1 MFRFLITI
9 AFLVVLSNT
18 YAQSSSPWS
27 YGVNPYYG
35 AVLKYKKE
43 MKQLE
48 FTNLHGIE
56 LYANKIADGSKDW
69 HHLYNYP
76 QWGVAASYF
85 NYGVPSELGEAV
97 SLTTY
102 LDFTAGKKKHKWRM
116 NIGTGIVYSSVTF
129 ESVTNEQNTAIS
141 SAISY
146 VLRGTIHKEFQLS
159 DNYFFN
165 INLAFRHYSNGR
177 LNMPNNGM
185 NYPIVGVGIRYL
197 PRQVNIKTG
206 QHDSRQLDNEVR
218 YTVRGSISWR
228 EVWEVDE
235 KQKAYSLSLYASKQ
249 VSRFNRILVGI
260 DGFRYDQESIE
271 KSNIVYRDKN
281 GLSDNEVLD
290 NATDQLALTFGTEL
304 LISNVSVIVQGG
316 IYVYKPQIYYSSW
329 YQRYGLKY
337 NFTKNVFS
345 QVSLKSHSRTADM
358 VEFGMGVT
366 L

>member
-1 MFRFLITI
+1 MKRFSV
-9 AFLVVLSNT
+9 AFSLLFISGFVFSQNK
-18 YAQSSSPWS
+18 SWS

-69 HHLYNYP
+69 HHFYNFP

-85 NYGVPSELGEAV
+85 NYGVPSELGEVV

-116 NIGTGIVYSSVTF
+116 NIGTGLVYSSVTF
-129 ESVTNEQNTAIS
+129 EPETNNQNTAIS
-141 SAISY
+141 STISY

-159 DNYFFN
+159 EKYFFN
-165 INLAFRHYSNGR
+165 VNLAFRHYSNGR

-185 NYPIVGVGIRYL
+185 NYPIIGVGIRYL
-197 PRQVNIKTG
+197 PKSVEIKSMER
-206 QHDSRQLDNEVR
+206 DSGLDNKIR
-218 YTVRGSISWR
+218 YTVRGSMSWR
-228 EVWEVDE
+228 EVWEIDD
-235 KQKAYSLSLYASKQ
+235 KQKAYSLSFYGSKQ
-249 VSRFNRILVGI
+249 LSKFNRLLFGI
-260 DGFRYDQESIE
+260 DAFKYNQESIV
-271 KSNIVYRDKN
+271 KSNIVYREKAGISED
-281 GLSDNEVLD
+281 EQLD
-290 NATDQLALTFGTEL
+290 NGTEQLALTLGTEL
-304 LISNVSVIVQGG
+304 LISKVSVIIQGG
-316 IYVYKPQIYYSSW
+316 VYVYKPQAYYSSW
-329 YQRYGLKY
+329 YQRYGIKY
-337 NFTKNVFS
+337 NFTRNIFS

-358 VEFGMGVT
+358 VEFGAGFT